1 MFNQIRLT
9 DIVKKLL
16 IVNIAVFVLNAI
28 GLLSEEIFTQYFLL
42 FKLDILGFHNGAYS
56 EYFQPVQIVTHF
68 FAHAGV
74 MHIAFNMLALV
85 FFGPQLEQLMGDKR
99 FLAFYLFCGVVGGI
113 LVTLFDPAFNPVL
126 GASGVISGILVATAF
141 YFPNMRISLLFLPF
155 GFKAKDFA
163 IGAAV
168 ISAGL
173 VVAQAL
179 GFVGG
184 MSISHFGHLM
194 GMVAAVLFYY
204 VEKFIPL
211 GE

>member
-16 IVNIAVFVLNAI
+16 IVNVAVFVLNAI

-42 FKLDILGFHNGAYS
+42 FKLDILGFHDAAYS
-56 EYFQPVQIVTHF
+56 QYFQPVQIVTHF
-68 FAHAGV
+68 FAHSGII
-74 MHIAFNMLALV
+74 HIAFNMLALV
-85 FFGPQLEQLMGDKR
+85 FLGPQLEQLMGHKR

-113 LVTLFDPAFNPVL
+113 LVTLFDPAFNPIL
-126 GASGVISGILVATAF
+126 GASGVIFGLFAATAF

-155 GFKAKDFA
+155 GFKAKDLA

-168 ISAGL
+168 ISTGL
-173 VVAQAL
+173 VISEAS
-179 GFVGG
+179 GFIGG
-184 MSISHFGHLM
+184 GSVSHFGHLM
-194 GMVAAVLFYY
+194 GMVAAILFYY
-204 VEKFIPL
+204 VERFLPM